1 MEAVFSAQD
10 GLETKS
16 AEDKLSRSAKIL
28 FKHHSEKDHAKYV
41 SKTNHGSLQISVE
54 KEAVAEEASYL
65 YVCRSTEEGHKAA
78 GWKTLE
84 QNTSTTCVTT
94 FSNNQPLF
102 GQGRWVKLLAFWR
115 Q

>member
-28 FKHHSEKDHAKYV
+28 FKHHSEKDQANTFQTT
-41 SKTNHGSLQISVE
+41 KTNHGSLQISVE

-65 YVCRSTEEGHKAA
+65 YVCHPT
-78 GWKTLE
+78 
-84 QNTSTTCVTT
+84 
-94 FSNNQPLF
+94 
-102 GQGRWVKLLAFWR
+102 
-115 Q
+115 